1 MFTGLIEAVGK
12 VLELKPT
19 PAGARLRLE
28 ATLAAEMSEGD
39 SLAVNGVC
47 LTLIAVSKGEVY
59 AELGPETLRVST
71 LGSVQ
76 PGALVNLER
85 PLRADSRLGGHFVQ
99 GHVDDMGSIEDIRSD
114 GAFFWITVSFSE
126 LLRPYII
133 HRGSIAVD
141 GVSLTVAGLG
151 HNQFDVQVVPYTW
164 EHTNLRSRQKSD
176 RVNLE
181 CDILGKYVVRAAEIM
196 SFSRDSGA
204 GRAH

>member
-1 MFTGLIEAVGK
+1 M
-12 VLELKPT
+12 
-19 PAGARLRLE
+19 
-28 ATLAAEMSEGD
+28 
-39 SLAVNGVC
+39 
-47 LTLIAVSKGEVY
+47 
-59 AELGPETLRVST
+59 
-71 LGSVQ
+71 
-76 PGALVNLER
+76 
-85 PLRADSRLGGHFVQ
+85 
-99 GHVDDMGSIEDIRSD
+99 
-114 GAFFWITVSFSE
+114 SFSE

-164 EHTNLRSRQKSD
+164 EHTNLRSRQKAD

-196 SFSRDSGA
+196 SFSGDSGA